1 MTTADANRSSTL
13 KELGTRLIKE
23 RQERG
28 WSIEEVAERTRI
40 PLRYLSAIETG
51 DLDLLPEPVYVRAFI
66 RKYADLV
73 DMDGSALIKQ
83 MQASESEP
91 PTPVAVP
98 ASQLVKP
105 TLRPF
110 HLWLLYGAVV
120 LGAVVGLRY
129 FFVLPN
135 PPVPAPLA
143 SAPTRTTPTGRTQPA
158 PPERTPQLTPTPTT
172 GLQVK
177 ISIKDESWVRVVTDG
192 QKQFEGTLPKGSER
206 DWQAQKQLSIK
217 AGNAGGVFLTLND
230 ETLGA
235 MGASGDVVEKVFP

>member
-1 MTTADANRSSTL
+1 MTTADANLSSTL
-13 KELGTRLIKE
+13 KELGTRLTKE
-23 RQERG
+23 RQARG
-28 WSIEEVAERTRI
+28 WAIEEVAERTRI

-73 DMDGSALIKQ
+73 DMDGSSLIKQ

-91 PTPVAVP
+91 PTPVPVP

-120 LGAVVGLRY
+120 LVAVVGLRY
-129 FFVLPN
+129 FFA
-135 PPVPAPLA
+135 PPSPQPAPLA
-143 SAPTRTTPTGRTQPA
+143 SVPTRTTPSSQTQPR
-158 PPERTPQLTPTPTT
+158 PPQPTSPTPNPTT

-177 ISIKDESWVRVVTDG
+177 VSIKDASWVRVVTDG
-192 QKQFEGTLPKGSER
+192 QKQFEGTLPSGSQR
-206 DWQAQKQLSIK
+206 DWQAQKQLSVR

-235 MGASGDVVEKVFP
+235 MGASGQVVEKVFP